1 MKTSLLKIVLCA
13 ACALTATLTSNAGP
27 LRRADI
33 GADALWVAHL
43 DVDGMRPTAV
53 GQFIQSEMEKPEAQA
68 KLAAFQALFSF
79 DLRTQI
85 HAVSLYGIS
94 KAPEDGL
101 LILYADFNP
110 ERLVTLARAAKDA
123 RNSSHGQHTIYSWL
137 DEKKHKHGT
146 AQRVYAAIAGSR
158 VIFGQSENRVAQALD
173 IVDGASAS
181 LATSA
186 AFSPLGTPGDSSFL
200 EAAARKLNLP
210 GSDPHAAILKLSQ
223 SVHLQVAEAQKQL
236 TATLTLQ
243 ANDEEVAGHI
253 NSIAQ
258 GLVALMKLQKDKP
271 ESIRFAEALSLRQD
285 GSQVVA
291 SLVLPDNDALAMI
304 KADAARKA
312 QRKAEKAE
320 RE

>member
-1 MKTSLLKIVLCA
+1 MKTNLMTIALCA
-13 ACALTATLTSNAGP
+13 GCVAAAALSTYAGP

-53 GQFIQSEMEKPEAQA
+53 GQFIQSEIDKPEAQA

-79 DLRTQI
+79 DLRTQL
-85 HAVSLYGIS
+85 HAVSLYGTS

-101 LILYADFNP
+101 LIVYADFDA

-123 RNSSHGQHTIYSWL
+123 QNNSHGQHTIYSWL

-158 VIFGQSENRVAQALD
+158 VIFGQRENRVAQALD
-173 IVDGASAS
+173 VVDGASAS
-181 LATSA
+181 LATST
-186 AFSPLGTPGDSSFL
+186 AFAPLGSPGDASFL
-200 EAAARKLNLP
+200 VAAARKLDLP

-223 SVHLQVAEAQKQL
+223 SVRFQVAETQKQL
-236 TATLTLQ
+236 AATLTLQ

-271 ESIRFAEALSLRQD
+271 ESVRFAEALSLKQD

-291 SLVLPDNDALAMI
+291 SLVLPDNDAVAMM
-304 KADAARKA
+304 KADAVRKA
-312 QRKAEKAE
+312 QRKAEKADKD
-320 RE
+320 